1 MDRRTED
8 QSNER
13 RARVDRRQNDKTDYQ
28 GEERRKGDRRAGH

>member
-13 RARVDRRQNDKTDYQ
+13 RERADRRQNNAPDYQ